1 MSVHQ
6 AIVVVKGQSP
16 MDLVRMSVR
25 AGMEIMNQFDPTRSA
40 YAGPNEHKL
49 FKKDFDEW
57 VDSECEQK
65 LFVADNS
72 ELLDEIEYY
81 CNLEGAPTNFISGET
96 ETKIM
101 VIGPFDSERL
111 KYFTQ
116 NCTSF

>member
-25 AGMEIMNQFDPTRSA
+25 AGMEIMNQFDPTRSS
-40 YAGPNEHKL
+40 YAGTNEHKL

-57 VDSECEQK
+57 VDSGCEQK
-65 LFVADNS
+65 LFVADES

-81 CNLEGAPTNFISGET
+81 CNLEGAPTNFIT
-96 ETKIM
+96 DNQTKIM
-101 VIGPFDSERL
+101 VIGPYNSDRL